1 MATGW
6 QFVIIFLLPY
16 FLAVASADE
25 NDPLVTIKNGKVQG
39 KLLPV
44 LNGSV
49 GAFLGI
55 PYAKPPVGKLRFRN
69 PEPVDSWEG
78 VKNAR
83 NFSNTCFQLLDTT
96 FSGGINVSYT
106 FCSV

>member
-1 MATGW
+1 MATSW
-6 QFVIIFLLPY
+6 QFAIIFLLTY
-16 FLAVASADE
+16 LLYGTSADE
-25 NDPLVTIKNGKVQG
+25 NDLLVTIKNGKVQG

-55 PYAKPPVGKLRFRN
+55 PYAKPPIGKLRFRN

-78 VKNAR
+78 VKNASS
-83 NFSNTCFQLLDTT
+83 FSNTCFQLADKT
-96 FSGGINVSYT
+96 FPGGIHISSMFY
-106 FCSV
+106 SV